1 METAGV
7 AYCRRETTLY
17 EKKNTFFPAACE
29 KILYYMRLPLSRFDN
44 DKNIIIQQYIYTSMR
59 GESDYSHMWEAF
71 CPFHGSAPLRHSFSL
86 SLSIELA
93 RPVLSVAAAAV
104 SRYVGPGD
112 RSPPPRPSFLPV
124 QSSRHCRRRPNSC
137 LFTGNKLSLFSHRSS
152 STVLFFR
159 FLSLPS
165 FSFLFSLHTHTH
177 TLNLSHHLNNMAVIV
192 FSVAQG
198 RRPSHARH
206 TL

>member
-1 METAGV
+1 
-7 AYCRRETTLY
+7 
-17 EKKNTFFPAACE
+17 
-29 KILYYMRLPLSRFDN
+29 
-44 DKNIIIQQYIYTSMR
+44 MR

-71 CPFHGSAPLRHSFSL
+71 CPFHGSVPLRHSLSHSL
-86 SLSIELA
+86 SLSHTIELA

-152 STVLFFR
+152 STVLFFPL
-159 FLSLPS
+159 FVSTLLFIS
-165 FSFLFSLHTHTH
+165 FFSTH

-192 FSVAQG
+192 FAVAQG